1 MKRILLISMVLF
13 LTMFLVACT
22 DSPDTI
28 PYDPFVGGTEGVT
41 MTFVDGMPPIEEG
54 AILDN
59 GKSTFSVGLKLTNV
73 GEYDI
78 AEDGFLDLRLRGI
91 LPEQFG
97 VTYDDLIILLDE
109 PLPGAKKN
117 LDGTTLPGQF
127 TTVSFDELSYLPDA
141 QGDIPKTF
149 VIDLCYDYAT
159 KSSTPICVAGDVTG
173 AITNKKDKEI
183 CLVNGIKTT
192 KNSGGPVQVTEFKEQ
207 PQGGNKVSVL
217 FTVSHVGTDGKIFK
231 FEGDNENP
239 CDDSL
244 TNQAEKD
251 EVKLHI
257 YLPDQ
262 TSATINCNG
271 GTFDDGGVE
280 TTGYVKLFEG
290 NPRTVTCTITES
302 SGNSDVIYE
311 DLLEID
317 MYYRYGQTAKKTV
330 IVKDLGSANED
341 E

>member
-1 MKRILLISMVLF
+1 MKKVLLISLML
-13 LTMFLVACT
+13 LTVFMMACT
-22 DSPDTI
+22 GGETTI
-28 PYDPFVGGTEGVT
+28 PYDPFVGGNDGVV
-41 MTFVDGMPPIEEG
+41 MTFVEGMPPMEEG
-54 AILDN
+54 AVLDN
-59 GKSTFSVGLKLTNV
+59 GKSSFSVGLKITNV
-73 GEYDI
+73 GEHDI
-78 AEDGFLDLRLRGI
+78 EEDDFLDLRLRGI

-97 VTYDDLIILLDE
+97 VTYDDLIKQLED

-117 LDGTTLPGQF
+117 IDGTTLPGQF
-127 TTVSFDELSYLPDA
+127 TTMSFDDLSYLPDA

-149 VIDLCYDYAT
+149 VIDLCYDYST

-183 CLVNGIKTT
+183 CLVNGEKIP

-231 FEGDNENP
+231 YEGDDDNP

-251 EVKLHI
+251 EVKLHV

-262 TSATINCNG
+262 TSATIECNG
-271 GTFDDGGVE
+271 DFDDGGSE

-302 SGNSDVIYE
+302 TNNADVIYE
-311 DLLEID
+311 DLLAID
-317 MYYRYGQTAKKTV
+317 MYYRYGQTAKTTV
-330 IVKDLGSANED
+330 IIKDLGSANED
-341 E
+341 